1 MLTEV
6 GEEPRWLSASWA
18 RFNAVIVNA
27 SVTRIVVGSSGAR
40 LLTFNEHAALDRE
53 LVTYR

>member
-6 GEEPRWLSASWA
+6 GEEPRRLAAAWT
-18 RFNAVIVNA
+18 RFNSVMVNV

-40 LLTFNEHAALDRE
+40 LLTFNEHSWLDRE